1 VDELIKPPSIGTFGT
16 TGGLV
21 LEDIVSTILDITVKA
36 WPAVLAGGK
45 VRPES
50 GEDDITD
57 ELRWQM
63 DAEKKRRWPVPN
75 LRFERESQSD
85 LPDKSRD
92 VVLIDVYVI
101 YSFEQTEYFAIECKR
116 VAQSDSD
123 LSRYYVTDGVHR
135 FVIGKYSLGHRFGAM
150 VGYVCAGDC
159 GDVASQIEQ
168 RLREFDRTV
177 TALCEASLWR
187 GERRF
192 GHIPHLLSTMH
203 TQTGIQNEITLL
215 HLFLALAS

>member
-16 TGGLV
+16 TGRLI
-21 LEDIVSTILDITVKA
+21 LEDIVCTILDITVKA
-36 WPAVLAGGK
+36 WPAVLASGN

-63 DAEKKRRWPVPN
+63 DAEKKRRRPVPN

-92 VVLIDVYVI
+92 MGFIDVYVL

-116 VAQSDSD
+116 VAQSNSD

-150 VGYVCAGDC
+150 VGYVCAGGC
-159 GDVASQIEQ
+159 EDVARQIEQ
-168 RLREFDRTV
+168 RLRGFDRAV
-177 TALCEASLWR
+177 TALSEESLWR
-187 GERRF
+187 EEKRF
-192 GHIPHLLSTMH
+192 GQIPHLFSTRH
-203 TQTGIQNEITLL
+203 IQFGIQNEITLL
-215 HLFLALAS
+215 HIFLGIAS

>member
-1 VDELIKPPSIGTFGT
+1 MDELIKPPSIGTFGT

-45 VRPES
+45 VRAES

-63 DAEKKRRWPVPN
+63 DAEKKRRRPVPN

-92 VVLIDVYVI
+92 VGLIDVYVI

-135 FVIGKYSLGHRFGAM
+135 FVIGKCSLGHRFG
-150 VGYVCAGDC
+150 VLVT
-159 GDVASQIEQ
+159 I
-168 RLREFDRTV
+168 REGT
-177 TALCEASLWR
+177 
-187 GERRF
+187 
-192 GHIPHLLSTMH
+192 
-203 TQTGIQNEITLL
+203 TLPV
-215 HLFLALAS
+215 SP